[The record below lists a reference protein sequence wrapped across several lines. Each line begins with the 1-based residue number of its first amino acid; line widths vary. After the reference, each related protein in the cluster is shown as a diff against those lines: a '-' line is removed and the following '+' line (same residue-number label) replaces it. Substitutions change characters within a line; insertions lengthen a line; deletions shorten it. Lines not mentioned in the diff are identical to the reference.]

1 MKKTLAIVLII
12 LSFFIIYFFQA
23 NFFSWFTIAGVMPNL
38 FVILVLFVSLYG
50 GTKIGI
56 TSGILMG
63 AYLDIVIE
71 KTMGPSIIMLGVVGV
86 VGGYF
91 DKNFSKESKLTTMLM
106 IIGSTCIYE
115 IGAYIIQ
122 IAQLSIYVE
131 VTRFMK
137 ILLIEVIYNSTLTII
152 FYPLMKKLGYK
163 LEDTFKGQEILTRY
177 F

>member
-71 KTMGPSIIMLGVVGV
+71 
-86 VGGYF
+86 
-91 DKNFSKESKLTTMLM
+91 NCW
-106 IIGSTCIYE
+106 GSRR
-115 IGAYIIQ
+115 
-122 IAQLSIYVE
+122 LF
-131 VTRFMK
+131 R
-137 ILLIEVIYNSTLTII
+137 
-152 FYPLMKKLGYK
+152 
-163 LEDTFKGQEILTRY
+163 
-177 F
+177 

>member
-1 MKKTLAIVLII
+1 
-12 LSFFIIYFFQA
+12 
-23 NFFSWFTIAGVMPNL
+23 MPNL

-91 DKNFSKESKLTTMLM
+91 DKNFS
-106 IIGSTCIYE
+106 
-115 IGAYIIQ
+115 
-122 IAQLSIYVE
+122 
-131 VTRFMK
+131 
-137 ILLIEVIYNSTLTII
+137 
-152 FYPLMKKLGYK
+152 
-163 LEDTFKGQEILTRY
+163 
-177 F
+177 